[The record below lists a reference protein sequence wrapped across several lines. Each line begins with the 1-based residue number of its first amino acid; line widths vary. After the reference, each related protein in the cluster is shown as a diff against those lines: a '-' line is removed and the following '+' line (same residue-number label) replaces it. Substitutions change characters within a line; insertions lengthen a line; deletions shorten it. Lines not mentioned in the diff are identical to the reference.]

1 MTLGEHL
8 QGLRQR
14 SGLSQEEVAQQLFY
28 QEDEIP

>member
-1 MTLGEHL
+1 MTLGERL
-8 QGLRQR
+8 QQLRQR

>member
-1 MTLGEHL
+1 MTLGERL
-8 QGLRQR
+8 QRLRQR